1 MFLQSPILNED
12 RHPVQSSFNPVPTP
26 SQSVFTGEIPSQ
38 SIDEGQSINL
48 DVSSYFSGSPSYSIA
63 VSPDNPGLSISS
75 AGVIAGT
82 INKKGNYSISVV
94 AELNGLQTRSNIFDV
109 TVSEVAQ
116 GLIANEP
123 IEFDVRIVPGYDDAR
138 DRVIYRNNENGVVIP
153 GVVGIFSGVQVASP
167 SLSARLET
175 MSGTLIEN
183 ITVFS
188 KSFQGYHVST
198 INESSQ
204 IDSADQVRLI
214 IEVGGAVVG
223 DGSVNLILDVVDRV
237 E

>member
-1 MFLQSPILNED
+1 MFLSSPILNDD
-12 RHPVQSSFNPVPTP
+12 RHPVLSSFNPRQIVSP
-26 SQSVFTGEIPSQ
+26 SIFTGGILSQ

-63 VSPDNPGLSISS
+63 VSPSNPGLSISS
-75 AGVIAGT
+75 TGVITGT
-82 INKKGNYSISVV
+82 INKKGSYSISVV
-94 AELNGLQTRSNIFDV
+94 AVLNGLATRSNIFGV
-109 TVSEVAQ
+109 TVNEVAQ

-123 IEFDVRIVPGYDDAR
+123 IEFDVRIVPGYDDGR
-138 DRVIYRNNENGVVIP
+138 DRVIYRNNENGIVIP
-153 GVVGIFSGVQVASP
+153 GVTGIFSGVQVASP
-167 SLSARLET
+167 SLNARLET

-188 KSFQGYHVST
+188 KSFQGYHVAT
-198 INESSQ
+198 INESNL

-214 IEVGGAVVG
+214 VEVGGAVVG